1 MKMYKVYATVW
12 SDEFKSQIKKCM
24 GIFDS
29 FVNAKLFSDAYA
41 NRYSS
46 KTIIEEDR

>member
-12 SDEFKSQIKKCM
+12 SDEFKTQIKKCM
-24 GIFDS
+24 GVFDS
-29 FVNAKLFSDAYA
+29 YVNAKLFADAYE

-46 KTIIEEDR
+46 KPIIEEDR